1 MIYQT
6 FSHYVETNLALE
18 KTRFLGMDV
27 GQKYIGLSLSDDGR
41 VIASPFGLYER
52 KNLQKD
58 SLYFQKI
65 FNDFPISLVVMGMPM
80 NLNGSLSR
88 HGETIVT
95 YADRLSHQQGFD
107 KDIVFWDERFSTMAV
122 ERTLLEHNMSRKK
135 REDTIDKLAATYI
148 LQGALDYMGMRR
160 K

>member
-1 MIYQT
+1 MIYHHIKDCIENAPV
-6 FSHYVETNLALE
+6 FD
-18 KTRFLGMDV
+18 KTRFLGMDI

-41 VIASPFGLYER
+41 MIASPFGLYER

-58 SLYFQKI
+58 ALYFQKI
-65 FNDFPISLVVMGMPM
+65 IKDFPISLVVMGLPM
-80 NLNGSLSR
+80 NLDGTLSR
-88 HGETIVT
+88 HGESIVN
-95 YADRLSHQQGFD
+95 YATRISEQPGWD

-148 LQGALDYMGMRR
+148 LQGVLDYLR